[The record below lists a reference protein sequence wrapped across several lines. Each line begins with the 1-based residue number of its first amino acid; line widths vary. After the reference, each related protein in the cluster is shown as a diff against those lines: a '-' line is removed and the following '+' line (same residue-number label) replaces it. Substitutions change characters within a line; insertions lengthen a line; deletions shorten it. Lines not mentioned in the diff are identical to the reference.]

1 MTDAESRGAHHGEL
15 MLLKQRVDRA
25 HRAVGAVFNG
35 QHAEFAQA
43 GLHRGHHRVKGLDIQ
58 DAAARQQAVAGDLR
72 VRALHALTGDKAR
85 LREDRAARGE
95 DFSTRS
101 ATLVGRSTSS
111 ACRERASSKSVE

>member
-1 MTDAESRGAHHGEL
+1 

-58 DAAARQQAVAGDLR
+58 DAATRQQAVAGDLR
-72 VRALHALTGDKAR
+72 VRALHALTGDKTR
-85 LREDRAARGE
+85 LWEDRAARG

-111 ACRERASSKSVE
+111 AWRERASSKSVE